1 MNSTFCVDRTSQP
14 GCNSYTWYYS
24 VVRVLA
30 ISWIVVWVQ
39 GCTTTLVRVNSIPPG
54 ATVHYD
60 YEPKGVTPTEFEVDW
75 YGKHRLT
82 LDHPDYG
89 QRVQNITLNHPV
101 HMTFPFDLLD
111 AMKPFRTTDVHE
123 FTVDFTEET
132 PDGPEGANNGST
144 TDTQDEHT
152 SR

>member
-1 MNSTFCVDRTSQP
+1 MNSTFCVDSSRQT
-14 GCNSYTWYYS
+14 GCNNYTWYHS
-24 VVRVLA
+24 VVRLLA
-30 ISWIVVWVQ
+30 IAWVVIWVQ

-60 YEPKGVTPTEFEVDW
+60 YEPKGITPTEFEVDW

-89 QRVQNITLNHPV
+89 QRVQVVNLDHPV

-111 AMKPFRTTDVHE
+111 AMKPIRTQDVHE
-123 FTVDFTEET
+123 FTIDFTEEAA
-132 PDGPEGANNGST
+132 DSPEG
-144 TDTQDEHT
+144 TDHGNATRTQDRPA